1 MFYLWHEEY
10 DPKHPKF
17 HIVKQQKELPLQ
29 QYCLYADLAQIGE
42 HSFSYPQYDHY
53 FLLDDGRFHF
63 FRFDIYREED
73 SVFTMDDF
81 NKILQERID
90 YLKSQTKEELLFTN
104 VDSIYIN
111 GEAKKFLIGE
121 RGQIFFRLYLIYLN
135 RDTILA
141 LNRSYG
147 NIFNHK
153 HLKIFPESFKTLSF
167 LKRKLQRDN
176 FLLLYIKEGYCK
188 VIAVEDWF
196 YKQIDHL
203 NFGISYLM
211 QIYKDN
217 QIVKYRYKSQEE
229 IEANPLAKNLV
240 LEAIN
245 FYVGYL
251 CKWLEDLNLTD
262 KDIFLVSPIIK
273 NGNFMDCFNTR
284 YASYHSKYIVPF
296 HSSTHLETFGKQ
308 RDPGDMDTLIFLNGK
323 ELKKQIICS

>member
-42 HSFSYPQYDHY
+42 HSFSYPQYEHY

-73 SVFTMDDF
+73 SVFTMEDF

-111 GEAKKFLIGE
+111 GEPKKFLIGE

-188 VIAVEDWF
+188 VIAVE
-196 YKQIDHL
+196 H
-203 NFGISYLM
+203 
-211 QIYKDN
+211 
-217 QIVKYRYKSQEE
+217 
-229 IEANPLAKNLV
+229 
-240 LEAIN
+240 
-245 FYVGYL
+245 
-251 CKWLEDLNLTD
+251 
-262 KDIFLVSPIIK
+262 
-273 NGNFMDCFNTR
+273 
-284 YASYHSKYIVPF
+284 
-296 HSSTHLETFGKQ
+296 
-308 RDPGDMDTLIFLNGK
+308 
-323 ELKKQIICS
+323 